1 MRSMLERI
9 SPVLLVSV
17 VVGGF
22 VVMSSL
28 PATAESPTERLD
40 RLHAGRPNAA
50 FGNQVSADRRLLDE
64 LDEENAQTAIAF
76 MEAGEAPPP
85 PPPPPVIEADPG
97 PAAPAPARAPAPAPA
112 PSPSQPTYS
121 GGGSCSGDVDCFLT
135 CTRAHESDTSG
146 GYGAVS
152 SGGTYRGAYQF
163 DQSTFDA
170 AVAGA
175 GYDQYAGVPAD
186 QVPPEV
192 QDAAAAQLYSVSGNR
207 PWGGRC

>member
-1 MRSMLERI
+1 MRRMLESI

-28 PATAESPTERLD
+28 PATAESATERLD
-40 RLHAGRPNAA
+40 RLHAGRPGAA
-50 FGNQVSADRRLLDE
+50 FGSNHASVDRRLLQ
-64 LDEENAQTAIAF
+64 ENARLLAEAIA
-76 MEAGEAPPP
+76 AGETPPVFVPPP
-85 PPPPPVIEADPG
+85 PLEEE
-97 PAAPAPARAPAPAPA
+97 PAARVVYRSAGM
-112 PSPSQPTYS
+112 SY
-121 GGGSCSGDVDCFLT
+121 GGCNGDVDCFLA

-146 GYGAVS
+146 GYEAVS
-152 SGGTYRGAYQF
+152 SGGAYHGAYQF
-163 DQSTFDA
+163 QQSTWDA

-175 GYDQYAGVPAD
+175 GYGDYAGVPAD

-192 QDAAAAQLYSVSGNR
+192 QDAAAAHLYSVSGNS

>member
-1 MRSMLERI
+1 MRRMLERI
-9 SPVLLVSV
+9 SPVLLVWV

-28 PATAESPTERLD
+28 PATAESAESATERLD
-40 RLHAGRPNAA
+40 RLHPGRPVAA
-50 FGNQVSADRRLLDE
+50 SGSNHASVDDRLQRENSRLFAE
-64 LDEENAQTAIAF
+64 GYA
-76 MEAGEAPPP
+76 AGETPVVFVPPP
-85 PPPPPVIEADPG
+85 PPAVDEPLTPG
-97 PAAPAPARAPAPAPA
+97 LPAPRPAYRTQA
-112 PSPSQPTYS
+112 PSS
-121 GGGSCSGDVDCFLT
+121 GACSGDVDCFLA

-152 SGGTYRGAYQF
+152 PGGTYRGAYQF
-163 DQSTFDA
+163 DQGTWDA

-175 GYDQYAGVPAD
+175 GYGQYAGVPAD

-207 PWGGRC
+207 PWNGRC

>member
-1 MRSMLERI
+1 MRRMLERI
-9 SPVLLVSV
+9 SPVLLVALA
-17 VVGGF
+17 VGGF

-40 RLHAGRPNAA
+40 RLHAGRPVAA
-50 FGNQVSADRRLLDE
+50 FGNQTSVDRRLI
-64 LDEENAQTAIAF
+64 EENARLLAEAIA
-76 MEAGEAPPP
+76 AGETPPVVL
-85 PPPPPVIEADPG
+85 PPPVVEEE
-97 PAAPAPARAPAPAPA
+97 APAQHTSLRPASSYGA
-112 PSPSQPTYS
+112 
-121 GGGSCSGDVDCFLT
+121 CNGDVDCFLA

-152 SGGTYRGAYQF
+152 SGGTYHGAYQF
-163 DQSTFDA
+163 QQNTWDA

-175 GYDQYAGVPAD
+175 GYGEYAGLPAD

-192 QDAAAAQLYSVSGNR
+192 QDAAAAHLYSVSGNN

>member
-1 MRSMLERI
+1 MLERI

-22 VVMSSL
+22 VVTSSL
-28 PATAESPTERLD
+28 PATADSATERLD
-40 RLHAGRPNAA
+40 RLHAGRPGAA
-50 FGNQVSADRRLLDE
+50 FGNHLSVDPRLQA
-64 LDEENAQTAIAF
+64 ENAGLAAAAYA
-76 MEAGEAPPP
+76 AGETPPVVE
-85 PPPPPVIEADPG
+85 PPPVIEPDPE
-97 PAAPAPARAPAPAPA
+97 P
-112 PSPSQPTYS
+112 PTPQYFGS
-121 GGGSCSGDVDCFLT
+121 GGGGAGGGGGCASDVDCFLA

-152 SGGTYRGAYQF
+152 PSGTYRGAYQF
-163 DQSTFDA
+163 DQRTFDA

-175 GYDQYAGVPAD
+175 GYGEYAGVPAD

-192 QDAAAAQLYSVSGNR
+192 QDAAAANLYSASGNR

>member
-1 MRSMLERI
+1 MRRMLERL

-17 VVGGF
+17 AVGGF
-22 VVMSSL
+22 VVMSTL

-40 RLHAGRPNAA
+40 RLHAGRPVAA
-50 FGNQVSADRRLLDE
+50 NGSNQSSVDHRLI
-64 LDEENAQTAIAF
+64 EENARLLAEAIA
-76 MEAGEAPPP
+76 AGETQPVFDFPPLIEEDP
-85 PPPPPVIEADPG
+85 PAQQATWR
-97 PAAPAPARAPAPAPA
+97 PASR
-112 PSPSQPTYS
+112 SY
-121 GGGSCSGDVDCFLT
+121 GGCNGDVACFLE

-152 SGGTYRGAYQF
+152 SGGSYRGAYQF
-163 DQSTFDA
+163 AQSTWDA

-186 QVPPEV
+186 QVPPDV
-192 QDAAAAQLYSVSGNR
+192 QDAAAAHLYSVSGNN

>member
-1 MRSMLERI
+1 MRRMLERI

-17 VVGGF
+17 AVGGF

-28 PATAESPTERLD
+28 PATAESRSERLD
-40 RLHAGRPNAA
+40 RLHPGRPGAA
-50 FGNQVSADRRLLDE
+50 FGNHPSVDRRLI
-64 LDEENAQTAIAF
+64 EENARLFAEAIA
-76 MEAGEAPPP
+76 AGETPPVFE
-85 PPPPPVIEADPG
+85 PPPVIEEDPPVQPASWR
-97 PAAPAPARAPAPAPA
+97 PAAPR
-112 PSPSQPTYS
+112 Y
-121 GGGSCSGDVDCFLT
+121 GGCNGDVDCFLE

-152 SGGTYRGAYQF
+152 SGGAYRGAYQF
-163 DQSTFDA
+163 QQNTWDA

-175 GYDQYAGVPAD
+175 GHDEYAGVPAD

-192 QDAAAAQLYSVSGNR
+192 QDAAAAHLYSVSGNN